1 MISMHSTATMSM
13 FAVYCCFPNILGDTL
28 VTLWPPWF
36 MTKPLEYLLKA
47 PCAGK
52 MVIRTLYVL

>member
-13 FAVYCCFPNILGDTL
+13 FAVYCCIPNILGGTL
-28 VTLWPPWF
+28 VTLYPPWF
-36 MTKPLEYLLKA
+36 MTKLLEYLLKA

-52 MVIRTLYVL
+52 MVIRML